1 MAILHGN
8 LVLVSMKMLL
18 LTILKIMLGLR
29 FINT

>member
-18 LTILKIMLGLR
+18 LTIQKIMLGLR